1 MEAKYGESTAAPVPS
16 KFWFIVMNY
25 YSGRQ
30 HPADS
35 ARRLHPRPM
44 DFLEAPNSQSAG
56 PQPVYHYPRTMNFVE
71 PQSMRHHPQAMHSA
85 PAPGVSLSA
94 VLRQPVSVPASSSA
108 RPSTEEWLA
117 HLSRQPSGNCVQPM
131 VPSQCAEC
139 SGDKYID
146 YVRERFPGSVPVRP
160 EGYYS
165 GPGPDSLLK
174 DMFFTKTPPTDHD
187 IWKVGVLLTDIL
199 TFENTM
205 RHAGAQQLRQVQ
217 DGKRLK
223 ITGPDEANFQPVK
236 FQTRIYGNCQHWV
249 TTRFNS
255 VWWLAFAVRGFVQD
269 KLNLSIQGLA
279 IRSLLA
285 GEGDVYT
292 ASVIWLRKD

>member
-1 MEAKYGESTAAPVPS
+1 MT
-16 KFWFIVMNY
+16 
-25 YSGRQ
+25 YSARQ

-35 ARRLHPRPM
+35 ARRRHRRPM
-44 DFLEAPNSQSAG
+44 DFLEAPNSLGAG
-56 PQPVYHYPRTMNFVE
+56 PQPVYHHPRTMNFLE
-71 PQSMRHHPQAMHSA
+71 SQASSPQSMRHHPRPMHSA

-117 HLSRQPSGNCVQPM
+117 HLSRQPSGNCAQPM

-165 GPGPDSLLK
+165 GPGPESLLN
-174 DMFFTKTPPTDHD
+174 DMFFTKKLPTDHD

-205 RHAGAQQLRQVQ
+205 THAGAQRLRQVQ

-223 ITGPDEANFQPVK
+223 VTITASPDETNFQPVK
-236 FQTRIYGNCQHWV
+236 FQTRIYGNCQHRV

-292 ASVIWLRKD
+292 ASMIWLRKD